1 MAAMMK
7 QSRTAAGVLAA
18 SLFAAAAAGAQLPSA
33 SPAALGMGDNYTA
46 MARGFGAVAWNPA
59 NLGLSGNPR
68 FSLAL
73 LGLRGSSDLG
83 PISTSDVARY
93 QGLALPNEVRDA
105 WMQRIEDQGG
115 EQGQLGGGV
124 TYVGASIGR
133 FAMQLSSAI
142 SGDANLAPD
151 AMELL
156 LYGNAGRTGTPRDMN
171 LAGAHVTGALTTTA
185 ALSYG
190 RPLELGIGRLSIGAT
205 AKYITGNA
213 LVHGE
218 DGGSYLAANASEI
231 NVRFPMIMSDTG
243 GASSSANHGT
253 GFGLDIGGAWQ
264 SGPLTAGL
272 ALQNIVN
279 TFRWD
284 ASSFFYKPINGYYGA
299 DTSYS
304 ESGTAL
310 PLDSAPPAMRDWL
323 AAQRYKP
330 ALAAG
335 VAFQATRA
343 LVVTADLRH
352 ELGDGMRLAE
362 RTHTGIGA
370 ELRAIPFVP
379 LRVGVS
385 TAADGWALAGGLGI
399 EVGPVNLTLSGQDRH
414 TTNGRSP
421 AVALGVTF
429 GAR

>member
-1 MAAMMK
+1 
-7 QSRTAAGVLAA
+7 
-18 SLFAAAAAGAQLPSA
+18 
-33 SPAALGMGDNYTA
+33 
-46 MARGFGAVAWNPA
+46 
-59 NLGLSGNPR
+59 
-68 FSLAL
+68 
-73 LGLRGSSDLG
+73 
-83 PISTSDVARY
+83 
-93 QGLALPNEVRDA
+93 
-105 WMQRIEDQGG
+105 
-115 EQGQLGGGV
+115 V
-124 TYVGASIGR
+124 TYVGASLGR
-133 FAMQLSSAI
+133 YAFQLSSAV

-156 LYGNAGRTGTPRDMN
+156 LYGNASRTGAPRAMS
-171 LAGAHVTGALTTTA
+171 LAGTHVTGALTTTA
-185 ALSYG
+185 ALSWG
-190 RPLELGIGRLSIGAT
+190 RPIELGIGRIALGAT
-205 AKYITGNA
+205 AKYIVGNA

-218 DGGSYLAANASEI
+218 DGGSYLTANASEI

-284 ASSFFYKPINGYYGA
+284 ASSFYYKPIDGYYGA

-304 ESGTAL
+304 TSGAAL
-310 PLDSAPPAMRDWL
+310 PLDSAPASIRDWL
-323 AAQRYKP
+323 GGQRYKP

-343 LVVTADLRH
+343 LIVTADLRH

-385 TAADGWALAGGLGI
+385 TAADGWALAGGFGI
-399 EVGPVNLTLSGQDRH
+399 EAGPVNLTLSGQDRH

-429 GAR
+429 GTR

>member
-7 QSRTAAGVLAA
+7 HSGSVAGLLAA
-18 SLFAAAAAGAQLPSA
+18 SLVSAAAADAQLPSA

-46 MARGFGAVAWNPA
+46 LARGFGAVAWNPA
-59 NLGLSGNPR
+59 NLGLPGNPR

-83 PISTSDVARY
+83 PVSTSDVARY
-93 QGLALPNEVRDA
+93 QGVALPDDVRNA
-105 WMQRIEDQGG
+105 WMQRIEDEGG
-115 EQGQLGGGV
+115 EKGQLGGGV
-124 TYVGASIGR
+124 TYIGASFGR
-133 FAMQLSSAI
+133 FAMQLSSAV

-156 LYGNAGRTGTPRDMN
+156 LYGNAGRTGTPRAMN

-185 ALSYG
+185 AVSYG

-213 LVHGE
+213 LVHGQ
-218 DGGSYLAANASEI
+218 DGGSYLTANASEI
-231 NVRFPMIMSDTG
+231 NVRFPTIMSDTG
-243 GASSSANHGT
+243 ASSSPNHGT
-253 GFGLDIGGAWQ
+253 GFGLDVGGAWQ

-284 ASSFFYKPINGYYGA
+284 ASGFFYKPINGYYGA

-304 ESGTAL
+304 QSGTAL
-310 PLDSAPPAMRDWL
+310 PIDSAPPSMRDWL
-323 AAQRYKP
+323 SAQRYKP

-335 VAFQATRA
+335 VAFQATPA
-343 LVVTADLRH
+343 LLVTADLRH
-352 ELGDGMRLAE
+352 ELGDGMRIAE
-362 RTHTGIGA
+362 RTHTGLGA

-399 EVGPVNLTLSGQDRH
+399 EVGPANLTLSGQDRH

-421 AVALGVTF
+421 AVALGVTI
-429 GAR
+429 GTR

>member
-1 MAAMMK
+1 MGIEMK
-7 QSRTAAGVLAA
+7 HSYRVAGVIAAAVIGAA
-18 SLFAAAAAGAQLPSA
+18 SAGAQLPSA

-46 MARGFGAVAWNPA
+46 LARGFGAVAWNPA
-59 NLGLSGNPR
+59 NLGLPGNPR
-68 FSLAL
+68 FSLAI
-73 LGLRGSSDLG
+73 LGIRGSSDLG
-83 PISTSDVARY
+83 PIGTSDVARY
-93 QGLALPNEVRDA
+93 QGIALPNEVRDA

-124 TYVGASIGR
+124 TYLGASVGR
-133 FAMQLSSAI
+133 FALQLSSTV

-151 AMELL
+151 AMELI
-156 LYGNAGRTGTPRDMN
+156 LYGNAGRTGTPRAMN
-171 LAGAHVTGALTTTA
+171 LAGAHLTGALTTTA
-185 ALSYG
+185 AFSYG
-190 RPLELGIGRLSIGAT
+190 RPIELGIGRLSVGAT
-205 AKYITGNA
+205 AKYIVGNA

-231 NVRFPMIMSDTG
+231 NVRFPMILSDTG

-279 TFRWD
+279 SFRWD
-284 ASSFFYKPINGYYGA
+284 ASSFYYKPISGYYGA

-310 PLDSAPPAMRDWL
+310 PIDSAPPSMRDWL
-323 AAQRYKP
+323 SAQRYKP

-343 LVVTADLRH
+343 LTVTADLRH

-370 ELRAIPFVP
+370 ELRAIPFIP

-385 TAADGWALAGGLGI
+385 TAADGWALAGGTGL
-399 EVGPVNLTLSGQDRH
+399 EVGPVNLTLSAQDRH

-421 AVALGVTF
+421 AVALGVTI
-429 GAR
+429 GTR

>member
-1 MAAMMK
+1 MANHMK
-7 QSRTAAGVLAA
+7 HSSRLAGIVAATLIGGAT
-18 SLFAAAAAGAQLPSA
+18 AGAQLPSA
-33 SPAALGMGDNYTA
+33 SPASLGMGDNYTA
-46 MARGFGAVAWNPA
+46 LARGFGAVAWNPA
-59 NLGLSGNPR
+59 NLGLPGNPR

-83 PISTSDVARY
+83 PIGTGDVARY
-93 QGLALPNEVRDA
+93 QGVALPDEVRNA

-124 TYVGASIGR
+124 TYLAASVRR
-133 FAMQLSSAI
+133 FAVQLSSSV

-151 AMELL
+151 AMELI
-156 LYGNAGRTGTPRDMN
+156 LYGNAGRTGSPRAMN
-171 LAGAHVTGALTTTA
+171 LAGAHLTGALTTTA

-190 RPLELGIGRLSIGAT
+190 RPIELGIGRLSLGAT
-205 AKYITGNA
+205 AKYIVGNA

-231 NVRFPMIMSDTG
+231 DVRFPMIMSDTG
-243 GASSSANHGT
+243 GASSSANHGA
-253 GFGLDIGGAWQ
+253 GFGIDIGGAWQ

-284 ASSFFYKPINGYYGA
+284 ASSFYYKPMNGYYGA

-304 ESGTAL
+304 QSGTAL
-310 PLDSAPPAMRDWL
+310 PIDSAPPAMRDWL
-323 AAQRYKP
+323 DAQRYKP

-343 LVVTADLRH
+343 LTVTADLRH

-399 EVGPVNLTLSGQDRH
+399 EAGPVNLTLSGQDRH

-421 AVALGVTF
+421 AVALGLTI
-429 GAR
+429 GTR

>member
-1 MAAMMK
+1 MAAIMK
-7 QSRTAAGVLAA
+7 HSRTLAGVLAA
-18 SLFAAAAAGAQLPSA
+18 SLASAALAGAQLPSA

-59 NLGLSGNPR
+59 NLGLAGNPR

-93 QGLALPNEVRDA
+93 QGVALPDEVRDA

-124 TYVGASIGR
+124 TYVGASVGR
-133 FAMQLSSAI
+133 FAMQVSSAV

-156 LYGNAGRTGTPRDMN
+156 LYGNAGRTGTPREMK

-185 ALSYG
+185 AISYG
-190 RPLELGIGRLSIGAT
+190 RPLELGIGRFSIGAT

-231 NVRFPMIMSDTG
+231 TVRFPMIMSDTG
-243 GASSSANHGT
+243 GTSSSANHGT

-284 ASSFFYKPINGYYGA
+284 ASSFLYKPINGYYGA

-323 AAQRYKP
+323 SAQRYKP

-343 LVVTADLRH
+343 LLVTADLRP

-429 GAR
+429 GTR